1 MVVGKPIKVSTAK
14 KDVYHICIIL
24 PFLAQDI
31 ELSKYENIFRE
42 QSSPHH
48 AAFIFKVVHNVVGLL
63 VNMSSVIST
72 LGSIAELLLFSQL
85 ALFWDL
91 NIEAYCRIII
101 PVNGKQWGEFLDCVK
116 NRCIN
121 CWL

>member
-72 LGSIAELLLFSQL
+72 LSGAAFILSIGTLLGYKYRGILS
-85 ALFWDL
+85 
-91 NIEAYCRIII
+91 NNNTSKRKTMGR
-101 PVNGKQWGEFLDCVK
+101 VS
-116 NRCIN
+116 
-121 CWL
+121 